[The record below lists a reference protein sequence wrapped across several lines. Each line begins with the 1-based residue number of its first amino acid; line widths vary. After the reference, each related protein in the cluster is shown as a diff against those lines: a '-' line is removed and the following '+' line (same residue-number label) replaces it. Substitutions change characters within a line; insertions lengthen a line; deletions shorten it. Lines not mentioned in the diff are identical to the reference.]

1 MSKTQFRD
9 LTTAEHFPQAF
20 QQDLIKKQSEHF
32 VTNALAGGSIESGY
46 KNMPV
51 DFPSTP
57 SNSPL
62 IVNDKAPQKHIGAYL
77 KNHWRPLLV
86 VIIIASVGTYVYLKS
101 KEKKEKKTNG
111 NPSPKMLY
119 YNYPKKIKVTQ

>member
-1 MSKTQFRD
+1 MTKIQFRD

-32 VTNALAGGSIESGY
+32 VSNALADGSIESGY
-46 KNMPV
+46 KNMPL

-62 IVNDKAPQKHIGAYL
+62 IVSSKAPEKYIGTYL
-77 KNHWRPLLV
+77 KNNWRSLLIV
-86 VIIIASVGTYVYLKS
+86 LIFGSVATYVYLKS
-101 KEKKEKKTNG
+101 KEKKTNG
-111 NPSPKMLY
+111 IQLSKISN
-119 YNYPKKIKVTQ
+119 YN